1 MNILGLGDITS
12 RLRPTELKFVSGA
25 LEIISIYC
33 GLFYIIINS
42 TDGLFVFGDNSCGQ
56 LGLGDR
62 EERRTP
68 TKLKFEHEI
77 ISLEKRKQIK
87 SCLSIF

>member
-1 MNILGLGDITS
+1 MRTKYIYKLNILGLGDWEA
-12 RLRPTELKFVSGA
+12 RKVPKKLGFEY
-25 LEIISIYC
+25 EIISIYC

-42 TDGLFVFGDNSCGQ
+42 TDGSFVFGDNSCGQ

-62 EERRTP
+62 EERITP

-77 ISLEKRKQIK
+77 ISLEKENK
-87 SCLSIF
+87 